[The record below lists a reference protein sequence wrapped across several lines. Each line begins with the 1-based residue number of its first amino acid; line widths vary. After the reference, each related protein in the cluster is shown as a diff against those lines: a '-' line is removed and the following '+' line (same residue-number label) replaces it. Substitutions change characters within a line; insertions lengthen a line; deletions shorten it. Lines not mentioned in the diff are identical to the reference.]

1 MSRKTLMS
9 FENNILGKLKA
20 NEINGYRI
28 RGQLK
33 NGQI

>member
-20 NEINGYRI
+20 NEINGSRTWP
-28 RGQLK
+28 K
-33 NGQI
+33 

>member
-20 NEINGYRI
+20 NEMNGSRTLM
-28 RGQLK
+28 RLK
-33 NGQI
+33 NRQI